1 MKFFLTLKNSQM
13 KKELIPNL
21 VILEDLEI
29 VLPNLVNTID
39 GRFLFNK
46 VKVYNKNTQTNKII
60 TLKDLLELDSAKF
73 IEVKGIS
80 PKAKSILE
88 QLQAKYSSID
98 TIILDSYTHSFL
110 SMGLFSDQVTIPS
123 DICDIALDNIKD
135 LFSSRLF
142 NAFKAIGLK
151 AVKDVFRNNIEN
163 DIKIKNLGKST
174 LSEFLVFWDKTL
186 NEEFEN
192 VRKASEKKQNDIS
205 FLPQDFLDI
214 ELDFIEDEIDRKIF
228 NKLKPNNIILVR
240 DFIQT
245 NITTFSTMP
254 YIGGS

>member
-1 MKFFLTLKNSQM
+1 
-13 KKELIPNL
+13 
-21 VILEDLEI
+21 
-29 VLPNLVNTID
+29 
-39 GRFLFNK
+39 
-46 VKVYNKNTQTNKII
+46 
-60 TLKDLLELDSAKF
+60 LELDSAKF

-254 YIGGS
+254 YIGGSILKLIEKNQHYFLSNVDEIKRKYTQNKYGVDLLAEKNTDDNILDIFFITILR